1 MSAERG
7 LKPPAPGPPAPPPR
21 EEPVT
26 KGPERWPPCR
36 ACSCSFRA
44 NHPVPP
50 QDRGTAPSQGS
61 HSITP
66 PHTLG
71 CRGSLGLGPAGGWRP
86 DGSNQ
91 REGLAVSCSVGSRTS
106 VPQESWHSAR
116 AGVGLPSYWGRQRSP
131 STYPPWG
138 MLSGTSKE
146 REGVDVAGAV
156 PATGQRTGTEAGMGQ
171 RAGPGRTHFPRSR
184 KVLQRGWTWP

>member
-1 MSAERG
+1 MEAGFRVCRERPEATCTRPPCTPTQGRAGHQGSRAMAPLQG
-7 LKPPAPGPPAPPPR
+7 LLVFLPCQPPCPTAGQGHSPFPREPQHHPPP
-21 EEPVT
+21 
-26 KGPERWPPCR
+26 
-36 ACSCSFRA
+36 
-44 NHPVPP
+44 
-50 QDRGTAPSQGS
+50 
-61 HSITP
+61 
-66 PHTLG
+66 TLG

-138 MLSGTSKE
+138 TLSGTSKE

-184 KVLQRGWTWP
+184 KVLQ